1 MTSAIEH
8 LVEPESLLLVWQQR
22 DEEATDRTRRV
33 VGKIT
38 REPTSGE
45 IELNYLQGTPDFEAA
60 KASGFLGYPA
70 FKLSQKLH
78 NLGVLETFVRRLP
91 PRKRGDFAAYLKNHW
106 LAHPFEL
113 SDFALLGYTGAKLPG
128 DGFTLVP
135 VFNPRDIPC
144 DCVME
149 VAGTRYK
156 IDQLNTLSLGDALT
170 LEPEPSNPVDSNALV
185 VKKGDLTLG
194 YVNRALLPT
203 VHAWISNATVEVSLI
218 KKNGKP
224 SRPLLYVLLK
234 VRPRS

>member
-1 MTSAIEH
+1 MTSAIEY

-33 VGKIT
+33 VGEIT
-38 REPTSGE
+38 RESTTGNV
-45 IELNYLQGTPDFEAA
+45 ELNYLHGTPDFEAA
-60 KASGFLGYPA
+60 QAAGFLGYPA
-70 FKLSQKLH
+70 FKLSQKTH
-78 NLGVLETFVRRLP
+78 NQGVLETFVRRLP
-91 PRKRGDFAAYLKNHW
+91 PRKRGDFAAYLTNHW
-106 LAHPFEL
+106 LAYPFEL
-113 SDFALLGYTGAKLPG
+113 TDFALLGYTGAKLPG

-135 VFNPRDIPC
+135 AFNPRDIPC

-156 IDQLNTLSLGDALT
+156 IDQLDSLSLGDTLT
-170 LEPEPSNPVDSNALV
+170 LEPEPSNPVDSNALM
-185 VKKGDLTLG
+185 VKKGDLALG

-203 VHAWISNATVEVSLI
+203 VHAWMDNATIEVSII

-234 VRPRS
+234 VRPKS